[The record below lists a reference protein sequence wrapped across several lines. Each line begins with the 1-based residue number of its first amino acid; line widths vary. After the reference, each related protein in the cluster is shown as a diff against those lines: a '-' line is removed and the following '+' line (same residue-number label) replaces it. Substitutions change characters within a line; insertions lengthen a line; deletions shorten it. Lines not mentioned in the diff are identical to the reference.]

1 MNLAFIAG
9 NLARLA
15 STHFPHVMLP
25 CNDDADAGKSGVT
38 AETVAAGL
46 KSGQLTVQ
54 EAQQILGVEKN
65 ATLDQVRK
73 VRAVNSGR
81 HRAGEKVQCACCRC
95 CATGLISFAPA
106 HGAGCQSSNQT
117 ERSTQ
122 STCEQS
128 IPVSLCMR

>member
-1 MNLAFIAG
+1 MNPACIGG

-15 STHFPHVMLP
+15 STHFHHVVLP

-73 VRAVNSGR
+73 VRAVIFGR
-81 HRAGEKVQCACCRC
+81 ASRGWEGAMCMLPVLRNRANI
-95 CATGLISFAPA
+95 LSPA